1 MKNIVLAMVML
12 MSITTQAQE
21 KWTLRQCLEYAMQN
35 NITLRQ
41 DKLQELSATEDR
53 KQSQAALLP
62 SLSASTNHTVG
73 YRPWQDAGIATVSNG
88 TVSTKV
94 RKTYYNGTYGI
105 NTSWTV
111 WNGNKNHNQVKLN
124 KLYEQQAHLNTLQS
138 ANTIQE
144 KIAQLYVQVLY
155 TNDAIAV
162 TRQSLAASKK
172 NEERG
177 EQMVEV
183 GSMSKAELAQL
194 TAQRATDEYN
204 LVDAETKLAGY
215 KLQLKQLLEITGDQP
230 FDVATP
236 TASDEQALQDI
247 PALSSVYEQAL
258 LTRPEIK
265 NAQIDLQA
273 SDLQIKIARS
283 GHMPTIS
290 MTGGVGTSTT
300 TNNSNE
306 WGRQIKTNFD
316 ASAGVGVSVPIFDQR
331 KTRTALNKSI
341 IEREKAMLA
350 IEQQRKTLYQ
360 KIETFWLDALT
371 NQQKFRSAQVS
382 VESAQQSY
390 DLLSE
395 QFQLGLKNIV
405 ELMNGKTNLLKAQ
418 QNMLQSKYV
427 TILAQQML
435 QFYQGSEIM
444 M

>member
-1 MKNIVLAMVML
+1 MKNIVLAMAML

-162 TRQSLAASKK
+162 TRQ
-172 NEERG
+172 R
-177 EQMVEV
+177 
-183 GSMSKAELAQL
+183 
-194 TAQRATDEYN
+194 RHCRHP
-204 LVDAETKLAGY
+204 TK
-215 KLQLKQLLEITGDQP
+215 P
-230 FDVATP
+230 
-236 TASDEQALQDI
+236 
-247 PALSSVYEQAL
+247 
-258 LTRPEIK
+258 
-265 NAQIDLQA
+265 
-273 SDLQIKIARS
+273 
-283 GHMPTIS
+283 
-290 MTGGVGTSTT
+290 
-300 TNNSNE
+300 
-306 WGRQIKTNFD
+306 GRQQEKRG
-316 ASAGVGVSVPIFDQR
+316 AR
-331 KTRTALNKSI
+331 RTDG
-341 IEREKAMLA
+341 RGG
-350 IEQQRKTLYQ
+350 QH
-360 KIETFWLDALT
+360 
-371 NQQKFRSAQVS
+371 
-382 VESAQQSY
+382 VESRAGPTDCSA
-390 DLLSE
+390 SHR
-395 QFQLGLKNIV
+395 
-405 ELMNGKTNLLKAQ
+405 
-418 QNMLQSKYV
+418 
-427 TILAQQML
+427 
-435 QFYQGSEIM
+435 
-444 M
+444 